1 MQNFFEDGENT
12 ILSCQTG
19 VSTPWNCKN
28 GEPYYNIIELL
39 KPSGAWVESLK
50 FDACVGVVDA
60 GIKQKEA
67 YTSSINANALW
78 LSSIFKA
85 EANNDRA
92 IINHKM
98 LDDKF
103 STIDSFRAFC
113 KKLMKQG
120 NL

>member
-1 MQNFFEDGENT
+1 MGSPD
-12 ILSCQTG
+12 L
-19 VSTPWNCKN
+19 
-28 GEPYYNIIELL
+28 NIIELL
-39 KPSGAWVESLK
+39 KPSGAWVWIFE

-60 GIKQKEA
+60 GIKQKEG
-67 YTSSINANALW
+67 YTSSINANTLW

-92 IINHKM
+92 IIDHKM

-120 NL
+120 N